1 MAERAGGAVEGVVW
15 GADGAAAVEDGGVRG
30 DGAGVLVGLW
40 EGGDGVGAGAGRGG
54 VGGG

>member
-1 MAERAGGAVEGVVW
+1 MAERAGGAVECVVW
-15 GADGAAAVEDGGVRG
+15 CADGAAAVEDGGVRG

-54 VGGG
+54 VGG